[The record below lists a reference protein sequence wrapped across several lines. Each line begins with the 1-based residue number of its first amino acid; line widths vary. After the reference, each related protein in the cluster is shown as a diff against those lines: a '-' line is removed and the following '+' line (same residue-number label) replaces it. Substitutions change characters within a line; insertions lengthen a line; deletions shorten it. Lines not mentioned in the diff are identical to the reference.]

1 VNPATPNI
9 PGDCGQAIHLVN
21 AFNSTVI
28 GNKVVDNSG
37 GILLSDDVGATYGN
51 LVAFNRVSGNAFEC
65 GITLAGHLPQV
76 FGGGVHDNII
86 RANRV
91 ISNGL
96 LGQGGG
102 VLLATGVPGNVPG
115 IPGIGGAV
123 FNNLVQDNYLAGNGL
138 AGVTLHSHSPG
149 EDLNDNRIIG
159 NRIGTNNLTPD
170 QDFGPD
176 FFDGETTGVI
186 VAAVSNVDITIEH
199 NTITN
204 DVNGIWVGQVGS
216 TITLHGAAA
225 NRFIN
230 VKNPLVT
237 LP

>member
-1 VNPATPNI
+1 M
-9 PGDCGQAIHLVN
+9 
-21 AFNSTVI
+21 
-28 GNKVVDNSG
+28 
-37 GILLSDDVGATYGN
+37 
-51 LVAFNRVSGNAFEC
+51 
-65 GITLAGHLPQV
+65 
-76 FGGGVHDNII
+76 
-86 RANRV
+86 
-91 ISNGL
+91 
-96 LGQGGG
+96 
-102 VLLATGVPGNVPG
+102 
-115 IPGIGGAV
+115 
-123 FNNLVQDNYLAGNGL
+123 QDNYLAGNGL

-170 QDFGPD
+170 HDFGPD

-216 TITLHGAAA
+216 TITVHGAAT
-225 NRFIN
+225 NLFIN